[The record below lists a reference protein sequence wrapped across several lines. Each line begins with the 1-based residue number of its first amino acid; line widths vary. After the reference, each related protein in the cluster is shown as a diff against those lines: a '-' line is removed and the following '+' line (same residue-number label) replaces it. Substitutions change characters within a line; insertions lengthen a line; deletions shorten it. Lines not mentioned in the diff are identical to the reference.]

1 MRETFHV
8 HMLSIEAALYVNSVS
23 RNAKCSMPGTNV
35 SISIIDL
42 RKIDVQCEN
51 VASAVSKLIPCPW
64 TTIIMFI
71 GLSVKF
77 VNFAQLF

>member
-23 RNAKCSMPGTNV
+23 RNAKCSIPGSNV

-42 RKIDVQCEN
+42 RKIDVQCEY
-51 VASAVSKLIPCPW
+51 APSTVSKLIPSSW
-64 TTIIMFI
+64 TTLTMFI
-71 GLSVKF
+71 GLSVQF
-77 VNFAQLF
+77 VNFAQIF